1 MMTLLVCGLRL
12 QKLFFFSFS
21 VFFRSMFV
29 SQPGLIAIRHKNTRE
44 QVMPRLKVF
53 LFFNTNIGT
62 YVDRSRLFEPLPL
75 K

>member
-29 SQPGLIAIRHKNTRE
+29 SQSGLIAKNTRE